1 MANMSL
7 LFDWEDI
14 QLNVISS
21 GVLKRDTKSK
31 TASVNK
37 MPTKY
42 IIIRSRINDQINA
55 FNV

>member
-14 QLNVISS
+14 QLNVMSS

-42 IIIRSRINDQINA
+42 IIISRINDQINA